1 MGSTLALCFLIS
13 LKTFQYLGYFIDTYN
28 CPRDVLNYITE
39 KTKNETLTEDDM
51 YAYSMSRQSRRHRQ
65 LILEHLKI
73 KPHDKKNAFKIAK
86 EIAKV
91 KATQLDI
98 INCLTEEL
106 LREKYELPS
115 ISELELISQSAMVKA
130 NNHYFYSIYE
140 KLTHDRIRMIENKIL
155 IRSVDGKSL
164 WNKLKDEPEKPT
176 LKNLKNF
183 IQHYLWLRS
192 IDLNPKIFKSVPL
205 IKLDKFYQEAA
216 MLDLYRIKRM
226 KKIKRLALV
235 AITIRKVVA
244 RSLDDLGDMV
254 IKIMD
259 ETETLAKHKLQLYK
273 MGQLDCTDEIVE
285 AFKGILSIYKTE
297 DNSEKKLN
305 AIDGLIIDN
314 MDYFLE
320 KCDEYDAYS
329 KKDHLIFMQQR
340 YNRLRKELL
349 LYLSNINLRS
359 SSKDKRI
366 EKITKLI
373 LRYSENDSEFIGLD
387 EFNGQNLSLNW
398 IPIKW
403 QKFII
408 HDKEKLVKKR
418 LELFLFVRISV
429 HLKTRDLFIRGSSK
443 FINYAENLISWKK
456 FNEEIKEYGK
466 IINKSPHI
474 ETFIKNLK
482 LELNKACEEADLA
495 FDGKINAKIKNGK
508 VFLEKIIKEPLPENF
523 KMMDAKLNEEIAP
536 VTLLDIIAHVA
547 RSLHFE
553 EVIKPISGYDSK
565 LPDTLEHI
573 IAALFCYGCNIGAS
587 ETVKSIRNISRKQI
601 GWINSHYISEEVLDK
616 CIFRVI
622 NYYNKFRLPKLW
634 GTGEHVSVDG
644 SKWEM
649 YRKNLMAQ
657 YSVRHGGYGG
667 MGYYHVSDTYIAL
680 FSNLI
685 SCGVYEALHIID
697 GVFKN
702 ESDIKPKYVHGDT
715 HSQSLPIFG
724 LMYLLGIKLMP
735 RIKGIKKL
743 IFYKADRKH
752 IYIHLNE
759 LLRETINWQLIETH
773 ARDMYRIALS
783 IKSGTIN
790 YSLILEK
797 ICSKEPKNK
806 IYYAFRELGRVVRTC
821 YLLEYICDFDLRKVV
836 HASTCK
842 SEEFNEYRDWIAF
855 VSDIIKHNDRM
866 EQRKFIKYNH
876 LVTNMASLY
885 NVQVMSVGIKKLEQK
900 GFVIPHEVLRK
911 FSPYRKT
918 HVIRLG
924 SYELNLERIREL
936 LCPIDWNIEI
946 S

>member
-1 MGSTLALCFLIS
+1 LHFRVEWA
-13 LKTFQYLGYFIDTYN
+13 DTYN
-28 CPRDVLNYITE
+28 CPLEILNYITK
-39 KTKNETLTEDDM
+39 KTKSGPLTEDDM
-51 YAYSMSRQSRRHRQ
+51 YAYSMSRQSRRHHQ
-65 LILEHLKI
+65 LILEYLKI
-73 KPHDKKNAFKIAK
+73 KPHDKGNIFSLAK

-91 KATQLDI
+91 KTTQLDI
-98 INCLTEEL
+98 INCITEEL
-106 LREKYELPS
+106 LRNEYELPLFP
-115 ISELELISQSAMVKA
+115 ELELISQNAMVKA
-130 NNHYFYSIYE
+130 NSHYFCSIYKE
-140 KLTHDRIRMIENKIL
+140 LTREQIKMIENKIL
-155 IRSVDGKSL
+155 IRSTDGKSL

-176 LKNLKNF
+176 LKNLKIF
-183 IQHYLWLRS
+183 IQHYLWLKS
-192 IDLNPKIFKSVPL
+192 IDFNPKIFKGIPVV
-205 IKLDKFYQEAA
+205 KLDKFYQEAT

-235 AITIRKVVA
+235 SITVRKVVA
-244 RSLDDLGDMV
+244 RGLDDLGDII
-254 IKIMD
+254 IKIMN
-259 ETETLAKHKLQLYK
+259 ETEALAKHKLRLYK

-285 AFKGILSIYKTE
+285 AFKGILNIYKTE
-297 DNSEKKLN
+297 NSSENKLN

-349 LYLSNINLRS
+349 LCLSNINLRS
-359 SSKDKRI
+359 SSKDKKI

-373 LRYSENDSEFIGLD
+373 LRHAEDNSEFISLE
-387 EFNGQNLSLNW
+387 EFSEQNLLSW
-398 IPIKW
+398 IPVKW
-403 QKFII
+403 RKFII
-408 HDKEKLVKKR
+408 YDKGELVKKR
-418 LELFLFVRISV
+418 LELFLFVRISL
-429 HLKTRDLFIRGSSK
+429 HLKTRDLFIRRSGK
-443 FINYAENLISWKK
+443 FINYAENLIGWKK

-466 IINKSPHI
+466 IINKSTHT
-474 ETFIKNLK
+474 ETFVKNLK
-482 LELNKACEEADLA
+482 FELGKACEEADLA
-495 FDGKINAKIKNGK
+495 FDGKINAKIKKGK
-508 VFLEKIIKEPLPENF
+508 VFLEKIVKEPLPQDF
-523 KMMDAKLNEEIAP
+523 KVVDAKLNKEMAP
-536 VTLLDIIAHVA
+536 VILLDIIAHVA

-553 EVIKPISGYDSK
+553 EIIRPVSGYDSK

-587 ETVKSIRNISRKQI
+587 ETVKSISNISRKQI

-622 NYYNKFRLPKLW
+622 NCYNKFRLPKFW

-697 GVFKN
+697 GVLKN

-743 IFYKADRKH
+743 ILYKVDKKQT
-752 IYIHLNE
+752 YIHLNE
-759 LLRETINWQLIETH
+759 LLREAINWQLIETH
-773 ARDMYRIALS
+773 AKDMYRIALS

-790 YSLILEK
+790 YSVILEK

-821 YLLEYICDFDLRKVV
+821 YLLGYICDFDLRKVV

-855 VSDIIKHNDRM
+855 VSDTIKHNDRM

-876 LVTNMASLY
+876 LVTNMVSLY
-885 NVQVMSVGIKKLEQK
+885 NVQVMSVGVKKLEQK
-900 GFVIPHEVLRK
+900 GFIVPHEVLRK

-918 HVIRLG
+918 HIIRLG
-924 SYELNLERIREL
+924 SYELNLERIREI
-936 LCPIDWNIEI
+936 LCPIDWDIEI
-946 S
+946 T